1 MKFEMNDRERR
12 TRSSSASNK
21 LEGLLQE
28 LINNP
33 NDRLAKFDQDDVKG
47 SPTGIEDMP
56 ISDHASPEAAS
67 SNSTPRKSATGKS
80 PRKRRRRE
88 AGGESGGKSGC
99 VSHVMKFRDR
109 QVDLAQFDDTTSM
122 YVLCRAWMTNN
133 PSQTALQTEH
143 LPLSPSQS
151 QQTQLKPTAFS
162 SSAPINSSVAPLL
175 AAAAAAQAEENS
187 KEIWHL
193 PPPHRVEQESDGG
206 VQYKGLPTEPMLLDL
221 HADQRKAPA
230 TNELKKK
237 HIERW
242 KKVRSCWRD
251 HLIHKQARY
260 SKSLAL
266 LREVWQQ
273 HQTNLQ
279 PSSERGQWEN

>member
-1 MKFEMNDRERR
+1 MKFEMNDRDRR
-12 TRSSSASNK
+12 TRSSSASSK

-33 NDRLAKFDQDDVKG
+33 NDKLDQDDGKG
-47 SPTGIEDMP
+47 SPTGIEEIP
-56 ISDHASPEAAS
+56 VSDHASPEATS
-67 SNSTPRKSATGKS
+67 SSSTPRKSTAGKS

-109 QVDLAQFDDTTSM
+109 QVDLAQFDDNTSM
-122 YVLCRAWMTNN
+122 YVLCRAWMMNN

-143 LPLSPSQS
+143 LPLSPSQN
-151 QQTQLKPTAFS
+151 QQTQLKSTAFS

-193 PPPHRVEQESDGG
+193 PPPEKEQESDGDEHL
-206 VQYKGLPTEPMLLDL
+206 KGLPAEPLSLDL

-230 TNELKKK
+230 TDDLKKK
-237 HIERW
+237 HTERW
-242 KKVRSCWRD
+242 KKVRACWRD
-251 HLIHKQARY
+251 HLTHKQARY
-260 SKSLAL
+260 SRSLAL

-273 HQTNLQ
+273 HQDTVRS
-279 PSSERGQWEN
+279 SSERVQWES